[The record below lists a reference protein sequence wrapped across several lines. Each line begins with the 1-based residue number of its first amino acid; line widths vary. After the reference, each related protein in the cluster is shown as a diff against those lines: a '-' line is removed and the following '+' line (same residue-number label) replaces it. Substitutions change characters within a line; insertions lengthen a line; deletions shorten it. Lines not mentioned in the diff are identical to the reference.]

1 VEYRAPTRNGPF
13 RRRPRSRNLPAMPTK
28 LYVVRGSHPCV
39 TVERALARKGVPYE
53 IVEWL
58 PPTHAPAQTLLF
70 GRRTVPG
77 IRFAD
82 GEKVQGSRAI
92 LRRLDELVPDP
103 PLVPADP
110 DAAARVLEAERWGD
124 QVLQSIP
131 RRVLWWALSRRS
143 TAISSY
149 QEGSKLALP
158 PLATA
163 FVAPLILPIQRRM
176 NRVSD
181 ESVRVDLVDLAGHLD
196 RIDGWLADGT
206 LGGPTEN
213 AADLQIAPSLR
224 LLMTVE
230 DLHAPLAE
238 RPAGQWAL
246 RLFPAWAGHV
256 PAGTLPEAWLA
267 PLRG

>member
-1 VEYRAPTRNGPF
+1 MA
-13 RRRPRSRNLPAMPTK
+13 TK

-39 TVERALARKGVPYE
+39 TVERALARKGIPYE
-53 IVEWL
+53 SVEWL
-58 PPTHAPAQTLLF
+58 PPLHAAAQTLLF

-82 GEKVQGSRAI
+82 GEKLQGSRAI

-103 PLVPADP
+103 PLVPLDP
-110 DAAARVLEAERWGD
+110 DQGARVLEAERWGD
-124 QVLQSIP
+124 EVLQPLP

-143 TAISSY
+143 SAIESF
-149 QEGSKLALP
+149 QAGSKLALP

-163 FVAPLILPIQRRM
+163 LAAPLILPIERRL

-181 ESVRVDLVDLAGHLD
+181 DGVRADLLDLPGHLE
-196 RIDGWLADGT
+196 RVDGWLADGT
-206 LGGPTEN
+206 LGGSSEN

-224 LLMTVE
+224 LLMTLE
-230 DLHAPLAE
+230 DLHAPLVA

-246 RLFPAWAGHV
+246 RLFPEWAGHV